1 MWSSSGGPA
10 LPCRRHDTLPAAPDW
25 DSLLPLLPESVRL
38 LRLVLE
44 DDAALHALLRRCG
57 GLTLR
62 IPRRFPAEGH
72 PLRALLPGPA
82 LRRLLA
88 AYGGTC
94 LYIPRCARLPPGTP
108 AGAARRLQPPYGRR
122 DLQQCRGALPGP
134 PLRHH
139 GPARLA
145 AAQAGG
151 GTAGRSPRGTRRPPP
166 ELIPDL
172 PFRPDGKGCGLSRFF
187 VRGLPRAVD
196 SPPGRRDIPAIRHR
210 IPSCASPPSASS
222 APQAAHRRPF
232 LMFFLSGSLSPA
244 C

>member
-1 MWSSSGGPA
+1 MNTRSLEQFQRLLTQHTGSEEEPAEGSLLWAAEQLRRIARMLEDMQTGPRRSGAAVPPAPEAMTAPVPPRAPGPGGPPCGPVA
-10 LPCRRHDTLPAAPDW
+10 AGLPCRRHDTRPAAPDW

-94 LYIPRCARLPPGTP
+94 LYIPRCARLARQVRQRELLGAFSRHTAAGTSSN
-108 AGAARRLQPPYGRR
+108 AEVRFLARRYGITDRR
-122 DLQQCRGALPGP
+122 VWQLLKQEAELPAEVPEGPGA
-134 PLRHH
+134 PLR
-139 GPARLA
+139 
-145 AAQAGG
+145 
-151 GTAGRSPRGTRRPPP
+151 S
-166 ELIPDL
+166 
-172 PFRPDGKGCGLSRFF
+172 
-187 VRGLPRAVD
+187 
-196 SPPGRRDIPAIRHR
+196 
-210 IPSCASPPSASS
+210 
-222 APQAAHRRPF
+222 
-232 LMFFLSGSLSPA
+232 
-244 C
+244 

>member
-94 LYIPRCARLPPGTP
+94 LYIPRCARLARQVRQRELLGAFSHHTAAGTSSN
-108 AGAARRLQPPYGRR
+108 AEVRFLARRYGITDRRVWQLLKQEAELPAEVPEGPGAPLQ
-122 DLQQCRGALPGP
+122 
-134 PLRHH
+134 
-139 GPARLA
+139 
-145 AAQAGG
+145 
-151 GTAGRSPRGTRRPPP
+151 S
-166 ELIPDL
+166 
-172 PFRPDGKGCGLSRFF
+172 
-187 VRGLPRAVD
+187 
-196 SPPGRRDIPAIRHR
+196 
-210 IPSCASPPSASS
+210 
-222 APQAAHRRPF
+222 
-232 LMFFLSGSLSPA
+232 
-244 C
+244 